1 MKTAEKQITTRLNP
15 RWCRPDDADKNYKL
29 MEVLRPAVLG
39 SSDSLGVH
47 RSGAWSHSVRPGMP
61 LPAAGAR
68 AHRCAPGS
76 LPSRWPWTAA
86 SRQDRGP
93 HHAAIQ
99 GQRPFFS
106 FFWGGKKPYMSGQA
120 LTGLSQAVTRAGAS
134 MKRVLKLEKGKATRC
149 AAAVEVYVRGMK
161 SQLSKKAFQAMCSGS
176 SRWPM
181 TLA

>member
-99 GQRPFFS
+99 GQRPFF
-106 FFWGGKKPYMSGQA
+106 FFFLGGEETLHVGP
-120 LTGLSQAVTRAGAS
+120 GLAS
-134 MKRVLKLEKGKATRC
+134 LSASSSSCSRQTPT
-149 AAAVEVYVRGMK
+149 AAAPCGT
-161 SQLSKKAFQAMCSGS
+161 SSASGAYAETA
-176 SRWPM
+176 RACRL
-181 TLA
+181 TQR